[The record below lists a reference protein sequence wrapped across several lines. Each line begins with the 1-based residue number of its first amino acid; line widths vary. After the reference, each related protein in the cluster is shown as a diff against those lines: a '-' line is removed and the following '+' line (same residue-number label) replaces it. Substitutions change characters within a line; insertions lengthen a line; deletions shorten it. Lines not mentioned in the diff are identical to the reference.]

1 PTVKGDEE
9 ELKALEEWMK
19 SYHFEEL
26 FDKEKGFTQDILD
39 LVPDEEFLI
48 SNNPHVFG
56 KTYKPL
62 VLPDGEKL
70 AKEVR
75 KPGEIQSNA
84 MRMAGVFLKEV
95 FALNKETNN

>member
-1 PTVKGDEE
+1 MPTVKGDEE
-9 ELKALEEWMK
+9 ELKALEDWMK

-26 FDKEKGFTQDILD
+26 FDKKKGFSQDLLD
-39 LVPDEEFLI
+39 LVPEEKYLI

-62 VLPDGEKL
+62 VLPRAEKL
-70 AKEVR
+70 EKAVN

-95 FALNKETNN
+95 FCSQ